1 MIRSGAVPTNGLSPV
16 YDETGAASARFLL
29 WLREETGETDG
40 HRVASSA
47 YAHHERC
54 TLELVEDVVE
64 RLAALG
70 WITVHND
77 SGAVPPLVSP
87 TTTGLDEA
95 GAWDEAYDDRESR
108 RRYAKAALFAWWDRV
123 GQYGDGGSG
132 AEDFLW
138 AREAFYC
145 GRQLAFEDLDYAK
158 DHLDLPA
165 PMQVGVM
172 EQGAGVFLSFEQ
184 LARLVQAS
192 RPDLSESDS
201 ELRQVR
207 DLAAALTDASRSGA
221 EPDPGAVERFLEHSR
236 DLVQAGS
243 RSVGSMGRDMAS
255 GMLSDL
261 LGSLL
266 RLG

>member
-1 MIRSGAVPTNGLSPV
+1 MIRSRAVPTNGLSPV

-29 WLREETGETDG
+29 WLREETRGAEG
-40 HRVASSA
+40 RRVAGSG

-87 TTTGLDEA
+87 TPAGLAEA
-95 GAWDEAYDDRESR
+95 RVWDEAYADRETR
-108 RRYAKAALFAWWDRV
+108 RRYAKAALFAWWDRA
-123 GQYGDGGSG
+123 GQYHDGGSG

-145 GRQLAFEDLDYAK
+145 GRQLALEDLEHAR
-158 DHLDLPA
+158 DHLGLPA
-165 PMQVGVM
+165 PVHVGVM

-184 LARLVQAS
+184 LAALVRAS

-201 ELRQVR
+201 EVRQVR
-207 DLAAALTDASRSGA
+207 ELAAALTDASRAGTA
-221 EPDPGAVERFLEHSR
+221 PDAGTVERFLRTSR

-243 RSVGSMGRDMAS
+243 RSVGSMSRDMAS
-255 GMLSDL
+255 GIVTDII
-261 LGSLL
+261 GSML